1 MKGRSQEC
9 LNQRKNL
16 EQKALIHMELSWS
29 QMHLSEV
36 VWNSFSWN
44 FPNALRKKKSIVLWC
59 YEVWCVVWN
68 HANIQRNGS
77 SALKYQYTQLDQHQG
92 RKELHPW
99 HILSMN
105 LLISNKN
112 RSLFWER
119 LALTTISTYWGSLS
133 VDLSRA
139 LRYRQWS
146 NCVKVSYMFVI
157 QAKCK

>member
-1 MKGRSQEC
+1 MFELEEKPRAKS
-9 LNQRKNL
+9 LNSYGIIL
-16 EQKALIHMELSWS
+16 E
-29 QMHLSEV
+29 
-36 VWNSFSWN
+36 
-44 FPNALRKKKSIVLWC
+44 PNASFRSSVKFIFLKFSKCFKKKKNSIVLWC

-77 SALKYQYTQLDQHQG
+77 SALKYQYTQLDQQQG

-119 LALTTISTYWGSLS
+119 LALTRISTYWGSLS

-146 NCVKVSYMFVI
+146 ICVKVSYMFVI